1 MSSVT
6 QGLDVW
12 PSTIPDGKPLARS
25 LKNIKF
31 GPANEKK
38 ITFRGRNSLCDKK
51 FTLDADVV
59 CSSVE
64 GYDNLHICW
73 GNSCILRF

>member
-6 QGLDVW
+6 HGLDVW

-31 GPANEKK
+31 GPANENK
-38 ITFRGRNSLCDKK
+38 IAFRGCNSLCDKK

-59 CSSVE
+59 CS
-64 GYDNLHICW
+64 NW
-73 GNSCILRF
+73 GKSCILRF